1 MNIQEITKYKNS
13 VKNTFPETISSL
25 LFLRKQKQK
34 HFLLTIRAYV
44 ETNEL
49 NLKVIHKL

>member
-25 LFLRKQKQK
+25 LFLRKQKQNK
-34 HFLLTIRAYV
+34 TKIFLDNYKSLRR
-44 ETNEL
+44 N
-49 NLKVIHKL
+49 